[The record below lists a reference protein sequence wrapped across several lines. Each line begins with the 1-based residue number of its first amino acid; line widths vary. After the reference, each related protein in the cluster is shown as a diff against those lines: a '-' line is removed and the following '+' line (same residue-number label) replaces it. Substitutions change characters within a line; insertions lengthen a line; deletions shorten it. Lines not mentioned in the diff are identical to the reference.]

1 MRRVVVDTNVL
12 VSAIISDGKP
22 RELLRK
28 GISKQ
33 FCIITSDLIL
43 KELGIVLR
51 RPKFKTGEE
60 EVHRIILTLMQTA
73 EIVEVVSK
81 FSLVEEDPKD
91 NMVIETAYDGKA
103 DFIVSGD
110 SHLLALK
117 NSKEIKIVSVRQM
130 LICLEE

>member
-1 MRRVVVDTNVL
+1 
-12 VSAIISDGKP
+12 
-22 RELLRK
+22 
-28 GISKQ
+28 
-33 FCIITSDLIL
+33 L
-43 KELGIVLR
+43 KEFGIVLR
-51 RPKFKTGEE
+51 RPNFKTGEE

-81 FSLVEEDPKD
+81 FSLVEKDPKD

-117 NSKEIKIVSVRQM
+117 NAKEIKIVSVRQM